1 MVVKQNKLAIALTAI
16 VSSSILVSCGGNS
29 GATNNSVGSASKA
42 TLPNSSI
49 TKAEH
54 AGSGT
59 IDGTNQRGPIVSANG
74 SAELTVDNS
83 RSGNFNEFTSGNKA
97 DNKSQGNTPSD
108 GLGVSTKPTPDT
120 SLTLPTTPNTSVQP
134 NTNTSTNTSTNTNT
148 STSTTTNTGSTPN
161 PNTGSTANN
170 SSSSSNNSNITLPN
184 SGKNEIPE
192 NNDSVADRRADATPV
207 TPSTGG
213 SVSVDV
219 PSVSVPSLPGLPNIG
234 LSPVPKPVIGADR
247 NDTDSDDTLTSYTDS
262 SCASNACTSSSGEL
276 LATES
281 RYASIDPNLTNKEV
295 STIGGK
301 FIPTKEYISGK
312 YLSDTRTVSTVPQNY
327 SKTGYT
333 GDDYKPLNSNWNEAR
348 TENGKRP
355 SSNAVINNPGQTLN
369 VKNLMVNGVLYLYN
383 TTSIPLNT
391 NNQSGANINTLTMAR
406 IMQGSTNLIENYRT
420 YSLPGLQ
427 KQLGNSNYAY
437 NPADFSEYNSGERSS
452 FINTYISLQ
461 GARSYELNNYNP
473 SRGEGYNKNISERD
487 LENSTNFINGSG
499 VSVGVVDIAV
509 NEYHP
514 LFEKRIKLYEDTENV
529 GKQAEIA
536 RRYKNT
542 TGYDLPL
549 NHGTEV
555 ALVLGA
561 KLNQYV
567 HDYQGV
573 APKVQI
579 NAYEYILDTT
589 NLAKTF
595 AKAKEH
601 GNSVVNSSFTFGK
614 RDKANNAGLLQ
625 ELRKQALDWKN
636 APLYV
641 FASGNNDKPNEQ
653 HNITGLLSDIV
664 TDETISPISLVV
676 TGVGIDSD
684 RVNAGKTGLAA
695 LNISP
700 YAVHCGVA
708 ASNCLAGFFMN
719 KVSNPELQLGFR
731 NSYYNNYG
739 SSYSG
744 SRYDE
749 YAVLSSDTGDKV
761 YGTSFAAPQV
771 SGVATLTKQMFPWM
785 TANNLRQTLLTTAT
799 DLGAP
804 GIDGVYGWGLVNA
817 DKALR
822 GPAAFAFGD
831 FVVDIEKSR
840 LDKNRNTNNSN
851 HWWFTNNI
859 VGSGGLTYFNDSNYS
874 LILTGDNSYTGKT
887 KVLYGMLI
895 LYKSKSASPF
905 EISAD
910 GVVKINS
917 NSVVKGLINNFG
929 YVHVNQSTI
938 KNGLIN
944 QGTAEFTNATINGDV
959 IVGGNAILKNS
970 GKTSLDGN
978 LELSADSIFIS
989 DIQGTLVVKDKAKLD
1004 GALGVT
1010 TANSYVPETGK
1021 VYQIIKADEFDS
1033 KFKRF
1038 SRVYSVINDDLSL
1051 LNFDVIYDDKE
1062 HSVFINYFQNRNYS
1076 NLSNNVATRLNANTN
1091 YTSSISNT
1099 VNTGVNNISRVLAS
1113 AEDDSKRIQA
1123 IKDNT
1128 TSDNYSKVYNRTPSS
1143 STAKKLVQNAVRE
1156 FDDIIA
1162 NAPTYVR
1169 VDFSGSM
1176 FAALDTNTQAEP
1188 VVLNSDANL
1197 TVVHE
1202 LERQGDA
1209 SVTLASTERSVTL
1222 TEDPTAQPTFELTT
1236 PTMSA
1241 AKALQ
1246 SLSGAELELATMS
1259 LSNSVYSDM
1268 LGTNQYLNDQTLYAM
1283 SDRLQDYRDSQG
1295 MHFTINGNYL
1305 DQTWESGSDKL
1316 DSKLTSNG
1324 LTVGVLNV
1332 DGDQAYGLAV
1342 ARHDNAWNE
1351 SYSDASLNTLGQA
1364 VTYGSSDTKSYTFST
1379 NYVNSTT
1386 WGGYFMGAS
1395 YVQNQVSLTR
1405 HIMDGA
1411 ETKAEFN
1418 THSFGLNAG
1427 LFYDFIKHQGTKAT
1441 AHATLRGAN
1450 IWIPSFAES
1459 SATVTGQGLVQKAD
1473 SQSFRGLGLR
1483 TGVNLEQDLATLNLA
1498 GQVKLG
1504 LELQSS
1510 LTDELHQLKFTS
1522 GATSS
1527 NLYDPKQT
1535 FKLAVG
1541 YDLSFLKDWKLSLT
1555 AEKLMSHAN
1564 SLMNFNLGL
1573 GVKF

>member
-16 VSSSILVSCGGNS
+16 VSSSILASCGGDS
-29 GATNNSVGSASKA
+29 GGTGNSVGAAPKA

-49 TKAEH
+49 TKTEH

-74 SAELTVDNS
+74 SAELAVDNS
-83 RSGNFNEFTSGNKA
+83 PSGNFNEFTSVNKT
-97 DNKSQGNTPSD
+97 DDKSQGSSPSD
-108 GLGVSTKPTPDT
+108 GLDVSKKTNPDT
-120 SLTLPTTPNTSVQP
+120 SLTLPTQP
-134 NTNTSTNTSTNTNT
+134 NTPSQPNTNT
-148 STSTTTNTGSTPN
+148 STSTTTYPESTPN
-161 PNTGSTANN
+161 SGSGSTANN
-170 SSSSSNNSNITLPN
+170 SSNTNITLPDF
-184 SGKNEIPE
+184 GKTTIPGVPE
-192 NNDSVADRRADATPV
+192 DNDSISDRRSEALTPS
-207 TPSTGG
+207 TPSTGS
-213 SVSVDV
+213 SVTVDV
-219 PSVSVPSLPGLPNIG
+219 PSVSVPSLPGLPTIG
-234 LSPVPKPVIGADR
+234 NTISKPVIGADR
-247 NDTDSDDTLTSYTDS
+247 DEADKDEDTLTSYTDS

-295 STIGGK
+295 SNIGGK
-301 FIPTKEYISGK
+301 YIPSKEYISGK
-312 YLSDTRTVSTVPQNY
+312 TLSDARTVSTVPQNY

-333 GDDYKPLNSNWNEAR
+333 GDDYKPLNSNWNQSR
-348 TENGKRP
+348 TDNGKRP
-355 SSNAVINNPGQTLN
+355 SSSAVINNPGQTLN

-391 NNQSGANINTLTMAR
+391 NNKSGANINTLTMAR

-437 NPADFSEYNSGERSS
+437 NPANFAEYNSGERSS

-461 GARSYELNNYNP
+461 GARSYELNTYNP
-473 SRGEGYNKNISERD
+473 ARGEGVNKNISERE

-499 VSVGVVDIAV
+499 VSVAVIDIAV

-567 HDYQGV
+567 HDYQGI

-614 RDKANNAGLLQ
+614 RDKPNNTGLIN
-625 ELRKQALDWKN
+625 ELRNQALDWKN
-636 APLYV
+636 TPLYV

-676 TGVGIDSD
+676 TGVGVDND
-684 RVNAGKTGLAA
+684 RVNAGKTGIDA

-731 NSYYNNYG
+731 NSYYSSYG
-739 SSYSG
+739 SNYSG
-744 SRYDE
+744 NRYDE

-771 SGVATLTKQMFPWM
+771 SGVAALTKQMFPWM
-785 TANNLRQTLLTTAT
+785 TANNIRQTLLTTAT

-804 GIDGVYGWGLVNA
+804 GVDEVYGWGLVNA

-831 FVVDIEKSR
+831 FIVDIEKSR
-840 LDKNRNTNNSN
+840 LDKNRNTNNNN

-859 VGSGGLTYFNDSNYS
+859 IGSGGLTYFNDSNYS

-910 GVVKINS
+910 GVVKINQ
-917 NSVVKGLINNFG
+917 NSVVKELINNFG

-938 KNGLIN
+938 KKGLIN
-944 QGTAEFTNATINGDV
+944 QGTAEFTNATINGNV
-959 IVGGNAILKNS
+959 IVGGNSILKNS
-970 GKTSLDGN
+970 GKTSIDGN

-1010 TANSYVPETGK
+1010 TADTYVPETGK
-1021 VYQIIKADEFDS
+1021 VYQIIKADEFDN

-1076 NLSNNVATRLNANTN
+1076 NLSSNVATRLNANTN

-1113 AEDDSKRIQA
+1113 AEEDSKRIQE
-1123 IKDNT
+1123 IKNNASD
-1128 TSDNYSKVYNRTPSS
+1128 DNYSRVYNRTPSS
-1143 STAKKLVQNAVRE
+1143 SVEKRLVQNVVRE
-1156 FDDIIA
+1156 YDDLIA
-1162 NAPTYVR
+1162 SARTYVR

-1176 FAALDTNTQAEP
+1176 FATLDTTPPINSIVLDSGTTLTMKHENWNDTNTNI
-1188 VVLNSDANL
+1188 V
-1197 TVVHE
+1197 
-1202 LERQGDA
+1202 
-1209 SVTLASTERSVTL
+1209 LASSDSSVTL
-1222 TEDPTAQPTFELTT
+1222 TEDPTVQPSTVEAT
-1236 PTMSA
+1236 PSIA
-1241 AKALQ
+1241 SAKALQ
-1246 SLSGAELELATMS
+1246 NLSGVELEIATMS
-1259 LSNSVYSDM
+1259 LSNSVYSDT
-1268 LGTNQYLNDQTLYAM
+1268 LATNQYLNDQIQYAM
-1283 SDRLQDYRDSQG
+1283 SDRVQSYRDSQG
-1295 MHFTINGNYL
+1295 MHFTIDGNYI
-1305 DQTWESGSDKL
+1305 DQTWESGSNKL
-1316 DSKLTSNG
+1316 DSKLSSKG
-1324 LTVGVLNV
+1324 MTVGVVNV
-1332 DGDQAYGLAV
+1332 DGNRAYGVAV
-1342 ARHDNAWNE
+1342 ARHDQAWEE
-1351 SYSDASLNTLGQA
+1351 SYNDTTLNLGQA
-1364 VTYGSSDTKSYTFST
+1364 VTYGSSDTKSYTFNT

-1386 WGGYFMGAS
+1386 WGGYFMGSS
-1395 YVQNQVSLTR
+1395 YVQNQVNLIR

-1418 THSFGLNAG
+1418 IHSFGINAG

-1450 IWIPSFAES
+1450 IWIPSITES
-1459 SATVTGQGLVQKAD
+1459 SSTVTGQGLVQKAD
-1473 SQSFRGLGLR
+1473 SQSFRGLSLR
-1483 TGVNLEQDLATLNLA
+1483 TGMNLEQDLTNLNLA
-1498 GQVKLG
+1498 GKVTLG

-1522 GATSS
+1522 GTTSS

-1535 FKLAVG
+1535 FKLALG
-1541 YDLSFLKDWKLSLT
+1541 YNLNFLKDWKLSFS